1 MSFWSAAN
9 GGLEPLRKYN
19 FEVSIGKDFKILA
32 KSVNKPTLETDV
44 NEYKLLNQIIKFP
57 SVPKWNDITV
67 KYVDIGKGLTESL
80 KLMMGVDMS
89 HGGVEALKKG
99 SIPLTITGYDT
110 NGEQNSQWTF
120 TNAFIKSIDYGD
132 YDYSSDDLVEVTVV
146 FAYDWAK
153 LT

>member
-1 MSFWSAAN
+1 MSFWST
-9 GGLEPLRKYN
+9 GLEPLRKYN
-19 FEVSIGKDFKILA
+19 FEVSIGKNFKILA

-67 KYVDIGKGLTESL
+67 KYVDTGKGLTENL
-80 KLMMGVDMS
+80 KLMMGVDRP
-89 HGGVEALKKG
+89 HGKVEALKKG

-110 NGEQNSQWTF
+110 NGKQNSQWTF

-132 YDYSSDDLVEVTVV
+132 YDYSSDEFVEVTVV
-146 FAYDWAK
+146 FAYDWAR